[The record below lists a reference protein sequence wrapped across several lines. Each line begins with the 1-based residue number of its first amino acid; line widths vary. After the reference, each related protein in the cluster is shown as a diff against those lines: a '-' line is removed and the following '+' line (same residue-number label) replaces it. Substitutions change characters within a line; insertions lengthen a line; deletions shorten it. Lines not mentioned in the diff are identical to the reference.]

1 MTEPA
6 PATLGNINVLGGT
19 TPGGLPYPV
28 SSDPANQG
36 ANAIKALALAVDSK
50 ITLDAVAQTVP
61 QTNLATGAN
70 NQWTL
75 SNIPTARLVAFS
87 GSVVMRMAQAQYTVL
102 QLFDGTTNV
111 TGDMAFS
118 SPATGGAVNILG
130 TVSVIGYKFTN
141 VPILK
146 VFASNSGQSMDQITF
161 RGLAWR

>member
-1 MTEPA
+1 MTGPA
-6 PATLGNINVLGGT
+6 LMGATPL
-19 TPGGLPYPV
+19 GLPYPE

-36 ANAIKALALAVDSK
+36 ANNIKALALATDNK
-50 ITLDAVAQTVP
+50 LTIDAIAQTVP
-61 QTNLATGAN
+61 QTNLANGAN

-75 SNIPTARLVAFS
+75 SNIPTGRLVAIS
-87 GSVVMRMAQAQYTVL
+87 GSVVMRMNQAQYTVL

-118 SPATGGAVNILG
+118 SPAAGGAVNILG
-130 TVSVIGYKFTN
+130 TLSVIGYKFTN

-146 VFASNSGQSMDQITF
+146 VFASSTGQSMDAIAI